1 MIVLAAAGWRY
12 VPSGVRAGILG
23 FVGIA
28 AQGNRAEVKHFIQDI
43 VLPKDPQERRAAL
56 AGELEK
62 NIAELKRRIGADQG
76 GVTAPSDLGVTPDAP
91 GAAIRTASTQELLSA
106 AASMIKELESANKD
120 ESLGGKVMGRILDT
134 VLPASPACP
143 VK

>member
-1 MIVLAAAGWRY
+1 MIVLVAVGWRY

-28 AQGNRAEVKHFIQDI
+28 VEGNRAEVKHFIQDI
-43 VLPKDPQERRAAL
+43 VLPKDPAGRRVAL

-62 NIAELKRRIGADQG
+62 NIAELKRRAGTDQG
-76 GVTAPSDLGVTPDAP
+76 RAATSSNSGVTPDAP
-91 GAAIRTASTQELLSA
+91 GAAIRTASTQELLGA
-106 AASMIKELESANKD
+106 AESMIKELESANKD
-120 ESLGGKVMGRILDT
+120 ESLGAKVMGRILDG
-134 VLPASPACP
+134 VLPTPPACP